1 MLLCRGLLIIALTG
15 AGLVGCDSLT
25 DGPTDRPTDTNPAER
40 IGIIVTGWGTVK
52 GNAPDYNARLY
63 QRAFL
68 GERATAPDQPCTEHF
83 LGEWPYRTE
92 LGQVPY
98 AVVYPVEGFEQ
109 LWDGYGVYRL
119 DAGERYVSVL
129 DPGLVLTVADVEGVR
144 VIPAR
149 KMPFGGRAFFFT
161 PDPRDGT
168 DHLAG
173 YYKIMQPNGLHDAF
187 EQATL
192 SSMRRDALMGYTD
205 MPPTKYAVQQYLED
219 YIKDY
224 ITQRFGDRAE
234 VRFGYYAG
242 VPGGSELLEDVAVG
256 YARDGVDKLLVAR
269 ETTDQN
275 LYANV
280 TWDRNHT
287 LKGLCRAGFKAGEG
301 GIRLEHV
308 RQVGRTPE
316 YNELLVRNLKRH
328 FARIDAGA
336 EVSIIYATHGYQWPG
351 NNPDRGAMSQGA
363 QPVKYVYH
371 ENAFLNFSSFKQY
384 ALTAFDQSR
393 GGEYRLNFAKSG
405 GQGSTES
412 RSNTLIGYAHI
423 YEPLIGNKGDP
434 LKFQTVRNVLETA
447 IREDGRTEIIIVLS
461 HWYKNSNNTAVEI
474 RELNALPLNTI
485 EEMAAGEFAITWCE
499 RYTAPGEFDQ
509 YRPAAGESCRAGF
522 ARVQVTEAFDDFAEE
537 FLVGYAARIRGG
549 VERFGV
555 FPDLELQILAE
566 GPVTRVGG
574 GTVAVMTGKLAG
586 TRLIVRPDP
595 QPGVPESNQWTD
607 AFKPANHRFANTA
620 VDALRPINEYQVIDD
635 YLDSAKDDFTAYIGL
650 QGLAAPGR
658 PLPRHSRAISETV
671 YFGPYRTL
679 FNAPATVTLPFDAAG
694 IKEGEHI
701 GAYIYNE
708 VTGAYDPVYPVPAGA
723 PIRIDREN
731 GLATF
736 DVQVLGNFVL
746 AIQ

>member
-1 MLLCRGLLIIALTG
+1 MMSRRGLLIIAL
-15 AGLVGCDSLT
+15 AGLVGCDGSTDESLV
-25 DGPTDRPTDTNPAER
+25 TNPAER
-40 IGIIVTGWGTVK
+40 VGIIVTGWGTVK
-52 GNAPDYNARLY
+52 GNSPDYNARLY
-63 QRAFL
+63 QRAFI
-68 GERATAPDQPCTEHF
+68 GERATAPDQPCTDLF

-98 AVVYPVEGFEQ
+98 AVVFPVEGFER
-109 LWDGYGVYRL
+109 LWDGYGVYRQEA
-119 DAGERYVSVL
+119 DGRYVSVL
-129 DPGLVLTVADVEGVR
+129 DPGLVLTAADVEGVR

-149 KMPFGGRAFFFT
+149 EMPFGGRAFFFD

-192 SSMRRDALMGYTD
+192 SAMRRDALMGYVD
-205 MPPTKYAVQQYLED
+205 MPPTKYAVQQFLED
-219 YIKDY
+219 YLVDY
-224 ITQRFGDRAE
+224 IAVRFGDRAE
-234 VRFGYYAG
+234 VRFGYYADIPG
-242 VPGGSELLEDVAVG
+242 VTEMLEDVAVG
-256 YARDGVDKLLVAR
+256 YARDGFDKLLVAR
-269 ETTDQN
+269 ETTDHN

-287 LKGLCRAGFKAGEG
+287 LRGLCQAGFRVGEG

-316 YNELLVRNLKRH
+316 YNEMLVRNLKRH
-328 FARIDAGA
+328 FERIEPGS

-351 NNPDRGAMSQGA
+351 NNPDSGALSQGA

-384 ALTAFDQSR
+384 ALTAFDASR
-393 GGEYRLNFAKSG
+393 GGRYRLNFAKSG
-405 GQGSTES
+405 GQGSAES

-423 YEPLIGNKGDP
+423 YEPLIGIKGDP
-434 LKFQTVRNVLETA
+434 LKYQTVRNVLETA

-474 RELNALPLNTI
+474 RELNTLPLNTN
-485 EEMAAGEFAITWCE
+485 EEIAAGEFSITWCE

-509 YRPAAGESCRAGF
+509 YRPAAGESCREGD
-522 ARVQVTEAFDDFAEE
+522 ARVQVTEAFNDVAEE

-566 GPVTRVGG
+566 GPVTMVDGGRVEV
-574 GTVAVMTGKLAG
+574 TTGELAG
-586 TRLIVRPDP
+586 ARLVVRPDP
-595 QPGVPESNQWTD
+595 QPGVPESNEWKD
-607 AFKPANHRFANTA
+607 AFKPANHRYANTA
-620 VDALRPINEYQVIDD
+620 DDALRPINEYRAIDD
-635 YLDSAKDDFTAYIGL
+635 YLDGAKDDFTAYIGL
-650 QGLAAPGR
+650 QGLAGPGR
-658 PLPRHSRAISETV
+658 PLPQHPRACSETV

-679 FNAPATVTLPFDAAG
+679 FNAPATVTLPFGATCLQ
-694 IKEGEHI
+694 EGAHL
-701 GAYIYNE
+701 GAFIYNE

-723 PIRIDREN
+723 PILIDREN

-746 AIQ
+746 AVE